1 MLNGYVV
8 QTILSF
14 NMRTKLALKA
24 KTPIWASFSFM
35 EKYGLKSAVGEDV
48 KRETKK
54 IWQTS

>member
-24 KTPIWASFSFM
+24 KTLFEVLFRFM

-48 KRETKK
+48 KREAKK
-54 IWQTS
+54 T